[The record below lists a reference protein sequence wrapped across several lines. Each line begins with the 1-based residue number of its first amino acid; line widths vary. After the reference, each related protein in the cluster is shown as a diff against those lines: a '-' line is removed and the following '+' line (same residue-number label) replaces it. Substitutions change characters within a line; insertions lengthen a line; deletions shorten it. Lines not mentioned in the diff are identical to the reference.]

1 MLSTKSSKYSFQAL
15 LVFIIDQQ
23 VWVTRLKL
31 EELNMNMPALKYSQI
46 HQGFYTFINEDVLPA
61 SGVEA
66 NVFWEAIE
74 TLIADYSSQPDSF
87 ISDEQNYP
95 LAANTKIAPA
105 IDRQQLIQAVNSQWT
120 SFFEAD
126 GAEANIQDNSKEYL
140 DKHFALESG
149 SHSNVKNYVVYYH
162 HLLAFLEDGS
172 QSGLANPSQFVA
184 LCGHKCA
191 PDSVILKHSPM
202 SLHTEILFDPKG
214 QRGSND
220 NAGIQDILVETN
232 DTIVIDFNA
241 VQIDGESK
249 IQAYRNLQSFLR
261 GDLETCTIVRGQQ
274 TTCRMNN
281 DNTFTDLNG
290 DDYCIANQPPIQV
303 RCANKSLV
311 TELLRDSKGTLAPQI
326 IVDAVIASLMIRK
339 AQLNSEQSRTATLL
353 LDQGCFTS
361 EMMQR
366 IDNIVAL

>member
-1 MLSTKSSKYSFQAL
+1 MLRDKSNKYEFQA
-15 LVFIIDQQ
+15 FQACTIDR
-23 VWVTRLKL
+23 VTCLKL
-31 EELNMNMPALKYSQI
+31 EEENMNMPALKYSQI
-46 HQGFYTFINEDVLPA
+46 HQGFYTFINENVLPA
-61 SGVEA
+61 SFVEV

-74 TLIADYSSQPDSF
+74 KLIADYLSQPDAY
-87 ISDEQNYP
+87 INNEQNYP

-105 IDRQQLIQAVNSQWT
+105 IDRQQLIQAANSQWT

-126 GAEANIQDNSKEYL
+126 RAAANLKDDSKEYL

-149 SHSNVKNYVVYYH
+149 SHFEVKNYVVYYH

-184 LCGHKCA
+184 LCGHKYA
-191 PDSVILKHSPM
+191 PDSLVLKQSPM
-202 SLHTEILFDPKG
+202 SLHTEILFDRKG
-214 QRGSND
+214 QRGSTD

-232 DTIVIDFNA
+232 DPIVIDFNA

-249 IQAYRNLQSFLR
+249 IQAYRNLQAFLR
-261 GDLETCTIVRGQQ
+261 GDLQTCTIVHGQQ

-290 DDYCIANQPPIQV
+290 DDYCIANQPPIQI
-303 RCANKSLV
+303 RCANQSFV
-311 TELLRDSKGTLAPQI
+311 TELLRDNKGTLAPQV

-339 AQLNSEQSRTATLL
+339 AQGNSGQGRTVTLL
-353 LDQGCFTS
+353 LEHGRFTS